1 MDADLVLWVRL
12 YVPLIGGVALAVGLL
27 VLRPPPT
34 DAIESEIAIRYSFTL
49 HRCHLPKSTD
59 TFKFPVSNFGFL
71 AHSARNF
78 LREAIVEVLARRSDD
93 T

>member
-1 MDADLVLWVRL
+1 MDADLVLWMRL

-49 HRCHLPKSTD
+49 HRCHLPSQQTHL
-59 TFKFPVSNFGFL
+59 NFQFQILG
-71 AHSARNF
+71 SSRT
-78 LREAIVEVLARRSDD
+78 LREISCVKLL
-93 T
+93 